1 MEVEKLERSCT
12 AGRGVNGAAALE
24 NSLAVPQVVK
34 LQLPYD
40 SAILLLG
47 IKPREMKH
55 MSIRKFVHRCTQ
67 QHYSK

>member
-1 MEVEKLERSCT
+1 MMRIWRNWNTRALP
-12 AGRGVNGAAALE
+12 AGMSNGAAALE

-47 IKPREMKH
+47 IKPRKMKH
-55 MSIRKFVHRCTQ
+55 MSI
-67 QHYSK
+67 